1 VVLEAVGRQHV
12 RVPESPAFSQ
22 ARQRAEAL
30 VESGNLDGARALL
43 ERAVE
48 IGRTRLAHGD
58 AELLATMR
66 QLAGVQMRADDPMA
80 ARRTLEEALEAGIR
94 LGDADPL
101 MLMLSYDLALVAE
114 ELANRH
120 VARSHFARVAD
131 LGPSVLGADHPAVAH
146 ACSYMAPES
155 PALQPAA
162 AAPAPVS
169 EPLPAAAAV
178 PVPESG
184 PAAAAV
190 PAPVLAPTPG
200 AVVGPAAESA
210 PTPAPVSVPDP
221 AFSVVPDPVSSVVSD
236 APFLAVPDPA
246 SSVVPDSSSRLGP
259 AADLMG
265 TAALS
270 RPAAGSR
277 SRKSLV
283 LAGVAVVAVTLAV
296 TAIFVRTG
304 DKAESSVQA
313 APATVTLHDAG
324 SSVMVLWGSPA
335 NRSVSGFTITG
346 GPAGEAAKPLGEAPA
361 NVTAF
366 EVRNLDPA
374 VDYCFAVV
382 ASYGSDGAATSP
394 QTCTTREPAAAA
406 PPVQPASAAATPS
419 RTTAAGTVPKTPES
433 TPARTATTTK
443 AVTVKTRISSP
454 AANSTVPWPFDAK
467 FTVSAA
473 DASAT
478 GTVLSVSICV
488 AGHCY
493 LDGKV
498 DIYDGVAAP
507 YTVYLGSTKPEGTGV
522 AWQLRLDRITKATY
536 DKLVAERDASIT
548 AGTWG
553 NVSTRMNALNTT
565 PVSSVTV
572 TKAG

>member
-120 VARSHFARVAD
+120 VARTHFARVAD

-169 EPLPAAAAV
+169 EPRPAAAAAV

-190 PAPVLAPTPG
+190 SAPVLAPTPG

-221 AFSVVPDPVSSVVSD
+221 VPSVVPDAPLAVPGPASSVV
-236 APFLAVPDPA
+236 PA
-246 SSVVPDSSSRLGP
+246 LSVVPDSSSRLGP

-313 APATVTLHDAG
+313 APATVSLHDAG
-324 SSVMVLWGSPA
+324 SSVMVLWRSPS

-346 GPAGEAAKPLGEAPA
+346 GPAGEAMKPLGEAPA

-467 FTVSAA
+467 FIVSAA